1 MYCPSCGKEIP
12 DKSQFCSHCGS
23 PIVITPT
30 PSNAHI
36 EWEHIHFSWTW
47 DRGKGGSYP
56 LSSGRSEPLGRAQ
69 FWGDNQGRIL
79 PDLQRYLDKGWQPI
93 TEVGPNAFI
102 FRKHSGNPDWLEVA
116 AYRVKL
122 RRQRTSPSPAYE
134 LNTIGKWQHVDTR
147 GGGCLVRL
155 FQGLSAAT
163 GGQVKEF
170 EFAREN
176 LVTGYATNH
185 SVSGVYTFTDEHH
198 LSITADPPKA
208 FSVNAELNGAYDT
221 MIIHDVGG
229 LQARYRK
236 AQ

>member
-1 MYCPSCGKEIP
+1 M
-12 DKSQFCSHCGS
+12 
-23 PIVITPT
+23 
-30 PSNAHI
+30 
-36 EWEHIHFSWTW
+36 
-47 DRGKGGSYP
+47 
-56 LSSGRSEPLGRAQ
+56 
-69 FWGDNQGRIL
+69 
-79 PDLQRYLDKGWQPI
+79 
-93 TEVGPNAFI
+93 
-102 FRKHSGNPDWLEVA
+102 
-116 AYRVKL
+116 
-122 RRQRTSPSPAYE
+122 
-134 LNTIGKWQHVDTR
+134 
-147 GGGCLVRL
+147 RL

-236 AQ
+236 AVPAALENDCCRNGSCTEAKHYHQHE